1 MQNKSHR
8 SAVIDIGSNS
18 VRLVV
23 YAGHSRIPSTIF
35 NEKILAGLG
44 SELATTG
51 NIGAENFDQAIR
63 ALKRF
68 KILCEELQVSDVN
81 IIATAAVRDAHN
93 GAQFVDA
100 ARDIGLEIVI
110 IDGQQEAHYSALGV
124 MSAFPRQDGIMA
136 DLGGGSLEL
145 AQIMDGKIVQ
155 KISVPM
161 GVLRV
166 QKWYEEGYEKLYSK
180 FQDFTEKLGW
190 NDVHDCENLF
200 LVGGSWRTLAHIDMD
215 ETNYPLRVVDHY
227 KIDLERSRSMDKLL
241 EKRGD
246 ENFNKSLGISTSR
259 IKTLPQAAA
268 LMRCVSEL
276 FEPQSINIS
285 AFGLR
290 EGILFSKLDDARQSL
305 DPLLIGTREF
315 SRTQRRFHGKKS
327 DLNLWISGIFQ
338 DDNADMKRIR
348 KAFCNLGDVAWRA
361 NPDFRAEWG
370 LDIGLHGNWAGI
382 SGSDRDILGQALFSC
397 FGGGSSIY
405 PNGGQLADK
414 KAMHRAIAW
423 GLTVRLAQRLS
434 AGRYGVLSR
443 TKIISVGDQNMAL
456 QLQIERDYQDICG
469 ESVTKRLKQLADFMG
484 YENEI
489 IYI

>member
-1 MQNKSHR
+1 MQNRRYR

-23 YAGHSRIPSTIF
+23 YAGHVRIPSTIF

-51 NIGAENFDQAIR
+51 NIGADNFDQAIV

-68 KILCEELQVSDVN
+68 KILCDELQVSDIN

-93 GAQFVDA
+93 GPQFVAA
-100 ARDIGLEIVI
+100 ARDIGLEIEI

-124 MSAFPRQDGIMA
+124 MSAFPGQNGIMA

-145 AQIMDGKIVQ
+145 AQIMNGKIVQ
-155 KISVPM
+155 KISIPM

-166 QKWYEEGYEKLYSK
+166 KQWFEEGYDRLSSK
-180 FQDFTEKLGW
+180 FHKFTHKLDW
-190 NDVHDCENLF
+190 NDVEGCENLF
-200 LVGGSWRTLAHIDMD
+200 LVGGSWRALAHIDMD
-215 ETNYPLRVVDHY
+215 DTDYPLRVVDHY

-241 EKRGD
+241 EKRANED
-246 ENFNKSLGISTSR
+246 FNNSLGISQSR

-268 LMRCVSEL
+268 LMRCVSEF
-276 FEPQSINIS
+276 FEPKSIYAS

-290 EGILFSKLDDARQSL
+290 EGILFSKLDAPTQSL

-315 SRTQRRFHGKKS
+315 SSSQRRFHGKKS
-327 DLNLWISGIFQ
+327 DLNNWISEIFI
-338 DDNADMKRIR
+338 DDDMEMCRIR
-348 KAFCNLGDVAWRA
+348 EAFCNLGDVAWRA

-370 LDIGLHGNWAGI
+370 LAIGMHGNWAAIDGV
-382 SGSDRDILGQALFSC
+382 GRDILGQALFSC

-405 PNGGQLADK
+405 PKGGQLAGE
-414 KAMHRAIAW
+414 KAMRRAIAW

-434 AGRYGVLSR
+434 GGRSGILSR
-443 TKIISVGDQNMAL
+443 SKIHMLGDEDRVL
-456 QLQIERDYQDICG
+456 QLQIERNYSDVCG
-469 ESVTKRLKQLADFMG
+469 ESVIKRLRQLADFMDV
-484 YENEI
+484 ENEI
-489 IYI
+489 IFV

>member
-1 MQNKSHR
+1 MQNKSYR

-51 NIGAENFDQAIR
+51 NIGAENFAQAIE

-68 KILCEELQVSDVN
+68 SLLCNELQVSDIN

-93 GAQFVDA
+93 GAQFVKA
-100 ARDIGLEIVI
+100 ARDIGLEIKI
-110 IDGQQEAHYSALGV
+110 IDGQQEAQYSALGV
-124 MSAFPRQDGIMA
+124 MSAFPGYNGVMA

-145 AQIMDGKIVQ
+145 AHIMDSKIVQ
-155 KISVPM
+155 KISIPM

-166 QKWYEEGYEKLYSK
+166 QQWYEQGYDSLFSK
-180 FQDFTEKLGW
+180 FQKFADTLGW

-200 LVGGSWRTLAHIDMD
+200 LVGGSWRALAHIDRD
-215 ETNYPLRVVDHY
+215 AINYPLRVIDHY
-227 KIDLERSRSMDKLL
+227 KVDIERSRAMDILL
-241 EKRGD
+241 ETSGG
-246 ENFNKSLGISTSR
+246 ENINKSLGIASSR

-268 LMRCVSEL
+268 LMRCVSE
-276 FEPQSINIS
+276 FFQPKSIYIS

-290 EGILFSKLDDARQSL
+290 EGILFSKLDAATQSL

-315 SRTQRRFHGKKS
+315 SRTQRRFHGEKS
-327 DLNLWISGIFQ
+327 DVNLWLADIFQ
-338 DDNADMKRIR
+338 DDDAKMKRIR
-348 KAFCNLGDVAWRA
+348 EAFCNLGDVAWRA

-370 LDIGLHGNWAGI
+370 VDIGLHGNWASI
-382 SGSDRDILGQALFSC
+382 SGSGRDILGQALFSC
-397 FGGGSSIY
+397 FGGGSNIY
-405 PNGGQLADK
+405 PNGGALASAE
-414 KAMHRAIAW
+414 AMQRAIAW

-434 AGRYGVLSR
+434 AGRQGLLSR
-443 TKIISVGDQNMAL
+443 TKIRLMGDENKVL
-456 QLQIERDYQDICG
+456 QLLIESDYRDICG
-469 ESVTKRLKQLADFMG
+469 ESVTKRLRQLADFMG
-484 YENEI
+484 YENDI
-489 IYI
+489 IFI

>member
-1 MQNKSHR
+1 MQSRGSR

-51 NIGAENFDQAIR
+51 NIGADNFDQAIG

-68 KILCEELQVSDVN
+68 KILCEELQVSNIN

-93 GAQFVDA
+93 GPQFVEA
-100 ARDIGLEIVI
+100 AREIGLEIKI
-110 IDGQQEAHYSALGV
+110 INGEQEAHYSALGV
-124 MSAFPRQDGIMA
+124 MSAFPGYNGVMA

-145 AQIMDGKIVQ
+145 AQIMNGEIVQ

-166 QKWYEEGYEKLYSK
+166 QKWFEQGYDKLFST
-180 FQDFTEKLGW
+180 FQNFTQTLGW
-190 NDVHDCENLF
+190 NAVHNCENLF
-200 LVGGSWRTLAHIDMD
+200 LVGGSWRALAHIDRD
-215 ETNYPLRVVDHY
+215 ETDYPLRVIDHY
-227 KIDLERSRSMDKLL
+227 KIDIKRSHTMDSMLA
-241 EKRGD
+241 KRED
-246 ENFNKSLGISTSR
+246 ENFSKSLGISSSR

-268 LMRCVSEL
+268 LMRCVSE
-276 FEPQSINIS
+276 FFQPQSIYTS

-290 EGILFSKLDDARQSL
+290 EGILFSKLDEETQNL

-327 DLNLWISGIFQ
+327 DVNLWISDIFH
-338 DDNADMKRIR
+338 DDDAEMERIR

-382 SGSDRDILGQALFSC
+382 SGSGRDILGQALFSC
-397 FGGGSSIY
+397 FGGGSNIY
-405 PNGGQLADK
+405 PNGGILASAQ
-414 KAMHRAIAW
+414 AMDRAIAW

-434 AGRYGVLSR
+434 GGRRGLLSR
-443 TKIISVGDQNMAL
+443 SKIALVGNDDKVL

-484 YENEI
+484 YNNEI
-489 IYI
+489 VFI

>member
-1 MQNKSHR
+1 MQSRGSR

-51 NIGAENFDQAIR
+51 NIGADNFDQAIG

-68 KILCEELQVSDVN
+68 KILCEELQVSNIN

-93 GAQFVDA
+93 GPQFVEAVREID
-100 ARDIGLEIVI
+100 LEIKI
-110 IDGQQEAHYSALGV
+110 IDGEQEAHYSALGV
-124 MSAFPRQDGIMA
+124 ISAFPKQNGVVA

-145 AQIMDGKIVQ
+145 AQIMDGDIVQ

-166 QKWYEEGYEKLYSK
+166 QKWFEQGYDSLFSI
-180 FQDFTEKLGW
+180 FQNFTQTLGW
-190 NDVHDCENLF
+190 NAVPDCENLF
-200 LVGGSWRTLAHIDMD
+200 LVGGSWRALAHIDRD
-215 ETNYPLRVVDHY
+215 ETDYPLRVIDHY
-227 KIDLERSRSMDKLL
+227 KIDIERSRTMDSML
-241 EKRGD
+241 EKREN
-246 ENFNKSLGISTSR
+246 ENFSKSLGISSSR

-268 LMRCVSEL
+268 LMRCVSD
-276 FEPQSINIS
+276 FFDPQSIYIS

-290 EGILFSKLDDARQSL
+290 EGILFSKLDEATRSM
-305 DPLLIGTREF
+305 DPLLVGTREF
-315 SRTQRRFHGKKS
+315 SRTQRRFHDKKS
-327 DLNLWISGIFQ
+327 DVNLWISDIFR
-338 DDNADMKRIR
+338 DDDTEMERIR
-348 KAFCNLGDVAWRA
+348 EAFCNLGDVAWRA
-361 NPDFRAEWG
+361 NPDFRAKWG
-370 LDIGLHGNWAGI
+370 LDIGLHGNWTGI
-382 SGSDRDILGQALFSC
+382 NGSGRDILGQALFSC
-397 FGGGSSIY
+397 FGGGSIIY
-405 PNGGQLADK
+405 PNGGGLASEQ
-414 KAMHRAIAW
+414 AMHRAIAW

-434 AGRYGVLSR
+434 GGRRGLLSR
-443 TKIISVGDQNMAL
+443 SKIALVGNENKVL

-484 YENEI
+484 YDNEI
-489 IYI
+489 IFT